1 MKLLPASNQNDPC
14 NFFVG
19 CYFLSPYFIKVL
31 RTKFLKSIQEPWIVE
46 KKEKSVCKVLV
57 KYSIKKIVKFA
68 TQIL

>member
-46 KKEKSVCKVLV
+46 KKEKSVCGL
-57 KYSIKKIVKFA
+57 
-68 TQIL
+68 